1 MRNLEEEIREILYKI
16 NYKKGTTISENI
28 ILEKKPLISE
38 PKKITINE
46 GWEKFPCVAK
56 HPRAKWVN
64 LEDGSKAIA
73 ISYAYSK
80 AFGEKGYT
88 NKWEGDTYYSNGRVF
103 IDRNGQR
110 WKETYSCD
118 DPNWKVI
125 TNNYNLL
132 NKGDYSTKTYG
143 GKPIQSIVG
152 KTLPDGSYTNVLY
165 KGGEYFKDPL
175 SDGYDYLLM
184 PGIVFDDKQARW
196 FRIPLKLRDF
206 KIPELSNMSIEW
218 YRTNQAPNWWQ
229 NQNSAKFVYNALQG
243 NTFYSKLDEYS
254 KNFNGKYK
262 QAIVDYQLCEI
273 DDPLAYAIVKKL
285 ELIRGHQEAFETNR
299 KATEITIKKVKES
312 LDKNKIL
319 KFGMKDTEFFQNSRQ
334 DVAFDWKTITPDTL
348 YIKTLQNLLNNAA
361 LATNRQTISVSGT
374 FDKPTEILLKQ
385 LTEKTEITLNQLE
398 SIIKEKYGLNAAA
411 LKGPYEGYWQTVAD
425 LKSKGFKNTGC
436 YKSDNK
442 NNNGCT
448 NKKQHL
454 DQASWLEMMTLAD
467 EIAMKIN
474 IALGCQNISTRG
486 GVQNQIPNYSKATA
500 EDLVKNKKFLT
511 DGGKQAKIA
520 PKIDEKD
527 ITTLNQLTPEEFQL
541 GQMYV
546 MAKKDGTNINE
557 TLGPEF
563 IKQYNPK
570 NRKIEELGRLVNL
583 VSNVQ
588 ISQAR
593 PYHTYFV
600 LDEMY
605 FGGGVALTGKRDET
619 SKNMWNDKTFFPDG
633 PWEFFKTYY
642 ETDSPTEIRQ
652 SWATYSM
659 EMMVTSCADVLKA
672 SPSFLG
678 MDMSN
683 TDVHS
688 VLGYAELGLVALAFI
703 PTPLSP
709 LFFAAS
715 TAFGVVD
722 SIVYFAEGD
731 TYMGM
736 MMMGFAMMNIP
747 ELKVIIKEASAANK
761 LAQFYKTDLKT
772 AVNTAGKKFA
782 NGTATAFEKEMMNEL
797 SEVFMKNGGKKQVET
812 KILEVANQNLKTVE
826 RAFQI
831 NKWGKAKFWVLM
843 SALDKTG
850 KFNAAKTLV
859 TLGGTF
865 SIPIAMDQ
873 LYVALYGNTKER
885 QENILFKMW
894 LKVKGFDFEMFKKT
908 NPADANKYFQEYDK
922 ELKESTKLE
931 RLLQAVSGIMS
942 KMELSQKEL
951 QLVMEFGNDFSGF
964 RSSSGG
970 KNIITDEDY
979 SFKLITP
986 KLSIVREGRDS
997 IFEGMEGDSVTEIQK
1012 LLKNKWGYNLGTT
1025 GVNGDGIDG
1034 KFDERMTEKVNLFQ
1048 RNVFFGLDDLIK
1060 KNKIGEMYD
1069 ESGEPTGL
1077 VDKNTLW
1084 YLENAKPENL
1094 KMPTLKLLPLGVEN
1108 LTDENA
1114 EFFVNNKKYYFY
1126 RTSKEEWNEVTQEEY
1141 NEKKNKGL
1149 KVKEEGNWEKIS
1161 KLEYLQY
1168 TKDGRETKFRENQ
1181 KELKTSGFES
1191 NDLSRRQRKK
1201 YEELKKGY

>member
-56 HPRAKWVN
+56 YPGARWVK
-64 LEDGSKAIA
+64 LTDGSQGIQINRSGKT
-73 ISYAYSK
+73 
-80 AFGEKGYT
+80 EL
-88 NKWEGDTYYSNGRVF
+88 YYSNGRYDDGGN
-103 IDRNGQR
+103 I
-110 WKETYSCD
+110 KSYSC
-118 DPNWKVI
+118 NEYFWQLI
-125 TNNYNLL
+125 TKHYAKLSQ
-132 NKGDYSTKTYG
+132 GDYSTKTWG
-143 GKPIQSIVG
+143 GQPLQSIVG
-152 KTLPDGSYTNVLY
+152 KTLPDGAYTGQGRHT
-165 KGGEYFKDPL
+165 GGEYFKNPL
-175 SDGYDYLLM
+175 NNGYDYMYMPGLAFNDNRPQWVLM
-184 PGIVFDDKQARW
+184 PMSLRNEKWPNLGGTIDQFIANNPNWYSNRNAVKFMYDAWMSEKATTKDPIVSEITPLQEDSWSPLARAMLTK
-196 FRIPLKLRDF
+196 LKLLGTHS
-206 KIPELSNMSIEW
+206 EAIETQ
-218 YRTNQAPNWWQ
+218 R
-229 NQNSAKFVYNALQG
+229 NA
-243 NTFYSKLDEYS
+243 TK
-254 KNFNGKYK
+254 
-262 QAIVDYQLCEI
+262 
-273 DDPLAYAIVKKL
+273 
-285 ELIRGHQEAFETNR
+285 
-299 KATEITIKKVKES
+299 ITIKKVKES
-312 LDKNKIL
+312 LDKNKVL
-319 KFGMKDTEFFQNSRQ
+319 KFGMKDAEYFQNKS
-334 DVAFDWKTITPDTL
+334 DELFDWKSVTPDTL

-486 GVQNQIPNYSKATA
+486 GAQNQIPNYSKATA

-831 NKWGKAKFWVLM
+831 NKWGKDKFWVLM

-859 TLGGTF
+859 NLGGIF
-865 SIPIAMDQ
+865 SVPVAMDQ

-885 QENILFKMW
+885 QENVLFKMW

-951 QLVMEFGNDFSGF
+951 QLTMEFGNDFSGF
-964 RSSSGG
+964 RSSSGS
-970 KNIITDEDY
+970 KNITTEEDY
-979 SFKLITP
+979 NFKLITP
-986 KLSIVREGRDS
+986 KLTIVREGS
-997 IFEGMEGDSVTEIQK
+997 GSLFEGMEGDSVTEIQK

-1034 KFDERMTEKVNLFQ
+1034 KFDERMTEKINLFQ

-1069 ESGEPTGL
+1069 ESGEPTSL

-1126 RTSKEEWNEVTQEEY
+1126 RASKEEWNEVTQEEY

-1181 KELKTSGFES
+1181 KELKPSGFNEK
-1191 NDLSRRQRKK
+1191 DLNRKERKK
-1201 YEELKKGY
+1201 YEELKKGYGL